1 MDFLYCPI
9 DEITGSSPNY
19 DCAADYLELGA
30 FFASDSRVLTAGV
43 TSSASMSAES
53 DEEVNNDLDAEL
65 SNSEDNLVASTVER
79 IRERRKVLNEA
90 KVAAYPFELDTG
102 GNTLTCTLDPES
114 LGHAAYMLSLVL
126 SNLRALSP
134 ILKNPSLHPKETEVV
149 KLRAFFQYFA
159 TAALASEIQGC
170 AWSFGFPRPDSSGFI
185 PKLEEICQSLED
197 GVVEPQ
203 PGAPTKPKDD
213 KVDVFAA
220 RCHPDGL
227 PGFLLAVAQVAT
239 GKDARNKS
247 ITGHLDK
254 FKSRWFRTQPVT
266 RFIPYMIMPF
276 TADKDQFRDDVRDGQ
291 NVLHRLRVPRR
302 VVEAEHL
309 VQAGERIE
317 GYDRLAEAAEWIN
330 GYRQRARQR
339 P

>member
-1 MDFLYCPI
+1 M
-9 DEITGSSPNY
+9 
-19 DCAADYLELGA
+19 A
-30 FFASDSRVLTAGV
+30 
-43 TSSASMSAES
+43 SSASTSAES
-53 DEEVNNDLDAEL
+53 DKDVNGDLDAEL

-79 IRERRKVLNEA
+79 IKERHKVLNEA
-90 KVAAYPFELDTG
+90 KVNEVKVTAYPFELDIDG
-102 GNTLTCTLDPES
+102 DVLTCTLDPES
-114 LGHAAYMLSLVL
+114 LGHTAYMLSLVL

-134 ILKNPSLHPKETEVV
+134 ILDNSSLHPKENEVAE
-149 KLRAFFQYFA
+149 LRAFFQYVA

-185 PKLEEICQSLED
+185 SKLKKIWEILGD
-197 GVVEPQ
+197 GSVEPQ
-203 PGAPTKPKDD
+203 PGAPTRPKDD
-213 KVDVFAA
+213 QVDVFAA

-247 ITGHLDK
+247 ITGHLGK

-266 RFIPYMIMPF
+266 SFIPYMIMPF
-276 TADKDQFRDDVRDGQ
+276 TADKDQFLDDVRDGQ

-302 VVEAEHL
+302 VVEAKHL

-317 GYDRLAEAAEWIN
+317 GYDRLAEAAEWID